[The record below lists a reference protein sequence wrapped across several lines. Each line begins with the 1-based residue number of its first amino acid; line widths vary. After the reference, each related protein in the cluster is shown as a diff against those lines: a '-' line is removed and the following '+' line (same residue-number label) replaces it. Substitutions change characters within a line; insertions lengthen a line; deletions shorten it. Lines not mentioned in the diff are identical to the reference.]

1 MVGVLLSALAG
12 ALRAAMRQLAA
23 ARAEADLEHGRTAL
37 LQDLTARLASQA
49 DSAAIARAV
58 LDRSAV
64 LVDCDRAWIVVQE
77 AGALHVLG
85 ALDSGGTRA
94 SVDED
99 AVAAT
104 LAARVI
110 ADGEELWSE
119 AGSEEHD
126 RLVRESPAEFGA
138 SAAIAVVPLQRA
150 SGVPFGAL
158 LFGWRT
164 DHVFKPANRDLKRAV
179 ARITAQ
185 SLERAE
191 LYAAQAARIS
201 DLAERETVRDA
212 FLAVLSHELRTPVT
226 TIFGVS
232 AILSRTE
239 TDAGTAELLRDIQEE
254 AERLRRIVDDLLV
267 LSRSERGAIE
277 ISSEPIL
284 LQRTVGGTVEEVA
297 RRYPSVEVQFHAE
310 PFVPAAMADPTALV
324 QVIYN
329 LVTNAIK
336 YAGQD
341 GPITV
346 TVDFDAEAA
355 AITVADQGPGLGDDP
370 DAVFALFHR
379 ADHTKRRAAGTG
391 IGLYVARELVRAM
404 GGEIV
409 GSNSPRGRR
418 HVPVHAAVR
427 GARAC
432 DAATRR
438 GRSDRVTRLVRRAGA
453 GRFDG
458 TDVAW
463 SVAEGGKGRRWRE
476 MRSRDGAVV
485 SSLLLETF
493 PDRRFAHL
501 ELSTAAGLLTLHP
514 EGDGT
519 LHGNAITADGVR
531 HVVGLPWPDG
541 SLLVVHGSPIALAAA
556 AWLAGAGVG
565 EFPGER
571 PVVTVGPDLE
581 VQPASVSVDALPRQ
595 AIDADGL
602 PVLEGGRSW
611 PLEIEAN

>member
-1 MVGVLLSALAG
+1 
-12 ALRAAMRQLAA
+12 
-23 ARAEADLEHGRTAL
+23 
-37 LQDLTARLASQA
+37 
-49 DSAAIARAV
+49 V
-58 LDRSAV
+58 LDRSSE

-77 AGALHVLG
+77 AGALRVLG
-85 ALDSGGTRA
+85 ALDGGGTRV

-99 AVAAT
+99 AVAGA
-104 LAARVI
+104 LAAQVI
-110 ADGEELWSE
+110 ATGEELWSE
-119 AGSEEHD
+119 AGTEDHD

-138 SAAIAVVPLQRA
+138 SAAIAVVPLRRA
-150 SGVPFGAL
+150 SGVSFGAL

-232 AILSRTE
+232 AILGRTE

-277 ISSEPIL
+277 ISPEPIL
-284 LQRTVGGTVEEVA
+284 LQRTVSGIVTDIA
-297 RRYPSVEVQFHAE
+297 HRYPDVEVQFHAK

-336 YAGQD
+336 YAGED
-341 GPITV
+341 GPIAV
-346 TVDFDAEAA
+346 TVDSGADGAA
-355 AITVADQGPGLGDDP
+355 VSVADHGPGLGDEP

-409 GSNSPRGRR
+409 GTNRHDGGAEFRFTLPFAELELASP
-418 HVPVHAAVR
+418 PL
-427 GARAC
+427 
-432 DAATRR
+432 AAT
-438 GRSDRVTRLVRRAGA
+438 
-453 GRFDG
+453 G
-458 TDVAW
+458 TT
-463 SVAEGGKGRRWRE
+463 G
-476 MRSRDGAVV
+476 
-485 SSLLLETF
+485 
-493 PDRRFAHL
+493 
-501 ELSTAAGLLTLHP
+501 
-514 EGDGT
+514 
-519 LHGNAITADGVR
+519 
-531 HVVGLPWPDG
+531 
-541 SLLVVHGSPIALAAA
+541 
-556 AWLAGAGVG
+556 
-565 EFPGER
+565 
-571 PVVTVGPDLE
+571 
-581 VQPASVSVDALPRQ
+581 
-595 AIDADGL
+595 
-602 PVLEGGRSW
+602 
-611 PLEIEAN
+611 